1 LRVYGREL
9 LESAKQTQDP
19 SRREALKKIALGG
32 VSAGAASAFPILG
45 QGAVTPAMARAGH
58 MHPAGPQSV
67 PDPDWKPLFLDAHEN
82 ETVEVLTE
90 LIIPT
95 TQTPGAKAAYVN
107 RFIDLM
113 LNDQDAEKKKS
124 FLQGLSW
131 LDGRAFM
138 LHQKPFVGLTSNE
151 QTAFLTPLADTENKK
166 PEDQPGVRFFQEIK
180 DLAIY
185 GYYTSKIGMEQEL
198 EYGGDDYHTEFP
210 GACNHPE
217 HLNEG

>member
-1 LRVYGREL
+1 M
-9 LESAKQTQDP
+9 ADANQTQNP

-32 VSAGAASAFPILG
+32 VSAGAATAFPILG
-45 QGAVTPAMARAGH
+45 QAAVTPAMACAAQ
-58 MHPAGPQSV
+58 MHPAGPEAA
-67 PDPDWKPLFLDAHEN
+67 PNPDWKPLFMDAHEN
-82 ETVEVLTE
+82 ETVEVLTD

-95 TQTPGAKAAYVN
+95 TSTPGAKAALVN

-113 LNDQDAEKKKS
+113 LNDEDADRKKS

-131 LDGRAFM
+131 LDGRTIA
-138 LHQKPFVGLTSNE
+138 LHQKPFVALTTDQ
-151 QTAFLTPLADTENKK
+151 QTELLTALADEGNKK

-180 DLAIY
+180 DLTIF

>member
-1 LRVYGREL
+1 MGDVNQAHDPGRR
-9 LESAKQTQDP
+9 D
-19 SRREALKKIALGG
+19 ALKKITLGG
-32 VSAGAASAFPILG
+32 VSAGAASAFTILG
-45 QGAVTPAMARAGH
+45 QGAVTPAMTGAAH
-58 MHPAGPQSV
+58 MHPAGPQSI

-95 TQTPGAKAAYVN
+95 TQTPGAKAALVN

-113 LNDQDAEKKKS
+113 LNDEDADKKKS
-124 FLQGLSW
+124 FLKGLSW
-131 LDGRAFM
+131 LDGRAFK
-138 LHQKPFVGLTSNE
+138 LHEKPFVGLQPDQ
-151 QTAFLTPLADTENKK
+151 QTAILTPLANPENKD

-180 DLAIY
+180 DITIH

-217 HLNEG
+217 HMNQE

>member
-1 LRVYGREL
+1 MTDGNT
-9 LESAKQTQDP
+9 AKNP
-19 SRREALKKIALGG
+19 GRREALKKIALGG
-32 VSAGAASAFPILG
+32 VSAGAATAFPILG
-45 QGAVTPAMARAGH
+45 NGAVPPAMARAAH
-58 MHPAGPQSV
+58 LHPAGPEAS

-95 TQTPGAKAAYVN
+95 TQTPGAKGALVN

-113 LNDQDAEKKKS
+113 LNDEDADKKKS

-131 LDGRAFM
+131 LDGRSMA
-138 LHQKPFVGLTSNE
+138 LHQKPFVGLTPDQ
-151 QTAFLTPLADTENKK
+151 QTALLTSLADAGNKK
-166 PEDQPGVRFFQEIK
+166 PEDQPGVRFFMEIK
-180 DLAIY
+180 DLTIF